1 MEKKKKEKKVNR
13 LKSFFDLKW
22 WFYDFVKITGFI
34 PGMLFFRPKF
44 VYLNK
49 ESKKEFK
56 RESIM
61 IAANHRGFM
70 DPFIMVGV
78 FYFKRVGVI
87 ATKDLFDT
95 KFKNALFH
103 GFRAICID
111 KDNVGISTFKEVNK
125 IANDGHSVGIFPEG
139 TIVHE
144 TDSLNEFKPGVIM
157 MAKMAKLPIYPVYF
171 SAKRKKLS
179 RQVIIIGEKFDLNEQ
194 LNGRKPNSQTYA
206 EMADELREKML
217 VLEKLSKEKYE

>member
-1 MEKKKKEKKVNR
+1 MKKNKSEKKVNR

-34 PGMLFFRPKF
+34 PGMIYLRPKF

-56 RESIM
+56 TQSNM
-61 IAANHRGFM
+61 IAANHRSFT
-70 DPFIMVGV
+70 DPFTMVSV

-87 ATKDLFDT
+87 ATKDLFSS
-95 KFKNALFH
+95 KFKTALFK
-103 GFRAICID
+103 GFKAVCID

-125 IANDGHSVGIFPEG
+125 IANDGLSVGIFPEG
-139 TIVHE
+139 TVINK
-144 TDSLNEFKPGVIM
+144 TDTLNEFKPGVIM

-171 SAKRKKLS
+171 CKKKGKLG
-179 RQVIIIGEKFDLNEQ
+179 RQIIIVGEKFDLNKQ
-194 LNGRKPNSQTYA
+194 ANGRKFNSQTYA
-206 EMADELREKML
+206 EMASELREKML
-217 VLEKLSKEKYE
+217 VLEKLSKDKYE